1 MGINE
6 ARHEEFSFL
15 QFNERGT
22 SDGMAVL
29 CDDIL
34 KLRAL
39 YILVYVIDVTIWR
52 DENQTFG
59 KSKVVFE

>member
-6 ARHEEFSFL
+6 AGHEEFPFL

-22 SDGMAVL
+22 RDGMTVL
-29 CDDIL
+29 CDDVL
-34 KLRAL
+34 KLGAL
-39 YILVYVIDVTIWR
+39 YILVYVVDVTIWR